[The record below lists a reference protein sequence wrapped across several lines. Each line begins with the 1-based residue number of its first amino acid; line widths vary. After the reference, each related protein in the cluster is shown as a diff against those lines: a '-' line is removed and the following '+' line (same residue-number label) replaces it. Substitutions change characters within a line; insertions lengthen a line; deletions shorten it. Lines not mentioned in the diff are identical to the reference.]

1 MLKGGEGEAGLPSG
15 LRADVGSGDVGDW
28 VGVGVGVMTL
38 FRLNAPIPRSAFGTL
53 FSGSSWSS
61 LMCWVDLLRR
71 YVKGG
76 LPC

>member
-1 MLKGGEGEAGLPSG
+1 MLSG
-15 LRADVGSGDVGDW
+15 LRVGAGSGEVELVLVGEW

-61 LMCWVDLLRR
+61 LRCWVDLLRS
-71 YVKGG
+71 
-76 LPC
+76 